1 MCAVRDG
8 ARLTA
13 SREPFVNI
21 CPTRAD
27 VACVPVNHRRWE
39 KRIQNKRK
47 HQPYHSPWR
56 SCFAGEKKLQSGQVT
71 DYLTFKTQREA
82 KYEGEH
88 KSVAASVCLGTR
100 SLLFGLDPVSEQRS
114 VMFIPGLFF
123 FSRTNLF
130 IEGQHVDWTAVRA
143 TGMAGDALCYSHRG
157 RSNYSLVNLWEQKVK
172 CGISESMCEAQA
184 GSECETVSKWWLVLS
199 PGQTLNKIS

>member
-1 MCAVRDG
+1 MCRTWWCEINCITWALCQHLSD
-8 ARLTA
+8 
-13 SREPFVNI
+13 SR
-21 CPTRAD
+21 
-27 VACVPVNHRRWE
+27 
-39 KRIQNKRK
+39 
-47 HQPYHSPWR
+47 WR
-56 SCFAGEKKLQSGQVT
+56 SLCSSKPPQMREKNPKQTQTPALSLTVTLMFRGRKKNCNLNKSRIIWHLKHRERPNTRENIKAWQRRFVWGPGPCCLVWTLFQSR
-71 DYLTFKTQREA
+71 DLW
-82 KYEGEH
+82 
-88 KSVAASVCLGTR
+88 CLFQGY
-100 SLLFGLDPVSEQRS
+100 
-114 VMFIPGLFF
+114 FF